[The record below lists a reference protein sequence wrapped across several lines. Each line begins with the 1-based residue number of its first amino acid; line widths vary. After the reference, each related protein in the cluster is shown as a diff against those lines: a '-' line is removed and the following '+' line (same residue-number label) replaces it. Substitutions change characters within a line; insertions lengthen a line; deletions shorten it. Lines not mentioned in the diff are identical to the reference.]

1 MPSKLVKLFSRL
13 PFFRK
18 KEREWSYYKNLK
30 KLLEDLFASGNGES
44 HPIHCYSADEI
55 IRATN
60 NFHPSRIVTKSSGYK
75 MFRGLLDGRSIIV
88 CKVPP
93 WEPKGGLGQ
102 MSHHGNVLKLLGCC
116 LEFPIP
122 VLVHE
127 YVAKGVLN
135 PDGSLRG
142 ANEDQIILPWN
153 IRLRIAKQVAS
164 AVSYLHTAFAGH
176 IIYVDLKPSCLF
188 FDDDYVPKLYVFS
201 HSITIPPVESD
212 VEDEV
217 TGTIGYIDPVYLWCK
232 TDIYSFG
239 VLLLVFLTGGKAVES
254 DQVEGIGSLIS
265 YVQGC
270 HCRLEAIVDPK
281 IYEEVRR
288 NVQVR
293 HQLQHQ
299 LHDFLN
305 LALLCI
311 DRRTEGRRCMV
322 DVARALIRIEDLREA
337 NEDRII
343 LPSNVRLHIAKQV
356 TSAVSYLHTAFA
368 RPIIHRDP
376 KPSCLFLDDDY
387 VPKLY
392 NFLLSITIPPMVLG
406 FEDDVTR
413 TIGYIDIIYLWS
425 NRIIEKTNMYSFGV
439 LLLVFL
445 TRRKDLESNQ
455 AEGIDLLISYVRSFD
470 GRIEAV
476 VDPKIYE
483 EVRGN
488 VQLHDFLNL
497 TLLCTRDTI
506 EGRPYLVDVARA
518 LIRIED
524 IYLEDLIASCDE
536 HLVLCALAPLMSS
549 QINQQIP
556 STLPY
561 SSSYQSRGFLD
572 DRYMVIHE
580 IIISMQM
587 STHKNALITL
597 GCYFKFPVP
606 ALVHEYITQGFI
618 DCHGGLED
626 TKSLQW
632 ETILLIAKK
641 GSNALAYLH
650 TAFSRPI
657 IHRDLKPACIF

>member
-1 MPSKLVKLFSRL
+1 MPSKLVKLFPRL

-30 KLLEDLFASGNGES
+30 KLLEDLFASGDGES
-44 HPIHCYSADEI
+44 HPIHCYSADDI

-88 CKVPP
+88 AKYR
-93 WEPKGGLGQ
+93 LGSRKEDWGRSCVIRDIVISLQ
-102 MSHHGNVLKLLGCC
+102 MSHHENVLKLLGCC

-188 FDDDYVPKLYVFS
+188 LDDDYVPKLYVFS

-212 VEDEV
+212 VEDDV

-322 DVARALIRIEDLREA
+322 DVARALIRIEE
-337 NEDRII
+337 
-343 LPSNVRLHIAKQV
+343 
-356 TSAVSYLHTAFA
+356 
-368 RPIIHRDP
+368 
-376 KPSCLFLDDDY
+376 C
-387 VPKLY
+387 
-392 NFLLSITIPPMVLG
+392 
-406 FEDDVTR
+406 
-413 TIGYIDIIYLWS
+413 
-425 NRIIEKTNMYSFGV
+425 
-439 LLLVFL
+439 
-445 TRRKDLESNQ
+445 RRKS
-455 AEGIDLLISYVRSFD
+455 
-470 GRIEAV
+470 
-476 VDPKIYE
+476 
-483 EVRGN
+483 
-488 VQLHDFLNL
+488 
-497 TLLCTRDTI
+497 
-506 EGRPYLVDVARA
+506 
-518 LIRIED
+518 
-524 IYLEDLIASCDE
+524 
-536 HLVLCALAPLMSS
+536 
-549 QINQQIP
+549 
-556 STLPY
+556 
-561 SSSYQSRGFLD
+561 
-572 DRYMVIHE
+572 DR
-580 IIISMQM
+580 
-587 STHKNALITL
+587 
-597 GCYFKFPVP
+597 
-606 ALVHEYITQGFI
+606 
-618 DCHGGLED
+618 
-626 TKSLQW
+626 
-632 ETILLIAKK
+632 ET
-641 GSNALAYLH
+641 
-650 TAFSRPI
+650 F
-657 IHRDLKPACIF
+657 